1 MKPVSWASFTGLRG
15 WETIVAFRF
24 RRPFLFVTFLLG
36 EQKKSDKLITDPN
49 RSHPMPKLSV
59 IALFLIIIITT
70 TPILTQDPNTTP
82 GHWRDWVNEINI
94 SRDRTGPALSTN
106 ETDAVLDRLTAIG
119 EIIRST
125 PVLSKPIGFEV
136 KPVRRINVVLSE
148 LVEQIRQNNRPIP
161 AELHIYLYPYFLRD
175 GRIFEGEEL
184 WAHRGVLSIFVNN
197 PAPGWATGYRTVNG
211 EQWYTEPKMVDRSGD
226 VTRYEAHVLARRE
239 AQQLLLVAP
248 WDLPPLWT
256 PVTREMFIRDEISV
270 QEKQLEE
277 GREKLAQL
285 PSADARNKQVI
296 EGMQRAYEQM
306 KTINPEAAEQMRAQ
320 MDEAINQM
328 TAGQDGASEQ
338 ERAMREGAQ
347 RQLDELEQRIGAM
360 RAELNSMSPANR
372 RSQASIILDP
382 QQTDITGL
390 AKPGTTGASP
400 LVRINP
406 DLFGAGTSPTAFRF
420 LIITLNPE
428 RGRGD
433 DWAKEKLDEIIR
445 DIDWEKLTGV
455 LN

>member
-1 MKPVSWASFTGLRG
+1 
-15 WETIVAFRF
+15 
-24 RRPFLFVTFLLG
+24 
-36 EQKKSDKLITDPN
+36 
-49 RSHPMPKLSV
+49 MPKLSV
-59 IALFLIIIITT
+59 IALFLLIIITT
-70 TPILTQDPNTTP
+70 TPILTQDLNTTP

-94 SRDRTGPALSTN
+94 GRDRTGPALNTN
-106 ETDAVLDRLTAIG
+106 ETDAIIDRLTAIG

-125 PVLSKPIGFEV
+125 PVLSKPVGFEV

-148 LVEQIRQNNRPIP
+148 LVEQIRQNNRPVP

-184 WAHRGVLSIFVNN
+184 WAHRGVLSVFVNN

-211 EQWYTEPKMVDRSGD
+211 EQWYTEPKLVERTGN

-248 WDLPPLWT
+248 GDLPPLWT
-256 PVTREMFIRDEISV
+256 PVTREEFIKDEIGL
-270 QEKQLEE
+270 QETQLEE
-277 GREKLAQL
+277 GREKLARL

-306 KTINPEAAEQMRAQ
+306 KTINPEAAEQMRTQ
-320 MDEAINQM
+320 MDEAIKQM
-328 TAGQDGASEQ
+328 TAEQDGASEQ
-338 ERAMREGAQ
+338 ERAMREGAH
-347 RQLDELEQRIGAM
+347 RRLDELEQRIGAM
-360 RAELNSMSPANR
+360 RAELNSMSPTDR

-390 AKPGTTGASP
+390 AKPDTPGASP

-406 DLFGAGTSPTAFRF
+406 DLFGADTSPTAFLF
-420 LIITLNPE
+420 LIITPNPE

-433 DWAKEKLDEIIR
+433 DLAREKLDEIIR
-445 DIDWEKLTGV
+445 DIDWNKLAEV
-455 LN
+455 LD

>member
-1 MKPVSWASFTGLRG
+1 
-15 WETIVAFRF
+15 
-24 RRPFLFVTFLLG
+24 
-36 EQKKSDKLITDPN
+36 
-49 RSHPMPKLSV
+49 MPKLSL

-82 GHWRDWVNEINI
+82 GHWRDWINEINI
-94 SRDRTGPALSTN
+94 GRDQTGPALSTN

-125 PVLSKPIGFEV
+125 PVLSKPVGFEV
-136 KPVRRINVVLSE
+136 KPVRRINVVLSD
-148 LVEQIRQNNRPIP
+148 LVEQIRQNNRPVP

-184 WAHRGVLSIFVNN
+184 WAHRGVLSVFVNN

-211 EQWYTEPKMVDRSGD
+211 EQWYTKPKLVDRTGN

-248 WDLPPLWT
+248 GDLPPLWT
-256 PVTREMFIRDEISV
+256 PVTREEFIWDEIGV

-277 GREKLAQL
+277 GREKLARL
-285 PSADARNKQVI
+285 PSADARNRQVI

-306 KTINPEAAEQMRAQ
+306 KAINPEAAEQMRAQ
-320 MDEAINQM
+320 MDEAIKQM
-328 TAGQDGASEQ
+328 TAEQDGASEQ

-347 RQLDELEQRIGAM
+347 QQHDELEKRIGAM
-360 RAELNSMSPANR
+360 RGALNSMSPADR

-390 AKPGTTGASP
+390 AKPGAQGASP

-406 DLFGAGTSPTAFRF
+406 DLFGAGTSSTAFRF
-420 LIITLNPE
+420 LIITPNPE

-433 DWAKEKLDEIIR
+433 DWAKEKLDEIIGG
-445 DIDWEKLTGV
+445 IDWNKLAEV
-455 LN
+455 LD